1 MKIRLLQSS
10 YGTLTSCMGV
20 TREINTKKSN
30 EYRHS
35 HMFNL
40 FYCDRTM
47 SSTKSRQEN
56 HAMEVPKQRLAHK
69 KVVS

>member
-1 MKIRLLQSS
+1 
-10 YGTLTSCMGV
+10 MGV

-30 EYRHS
+30 EYRYS

-47 SSTKSRQEN
+47 SSTKSRLEN